1 MLRQI
6 KLASLGVVVVSCAL
20 AAPAAWAS
28 EIVHFTAFPGSPPT
42 LPDVQ
47 LVGAG
52 VAKALVTGP
61 DFQSSGDGLLPPA
74 NQQAP
79 GMDITTPFTIPGI
92 PGGVIDGNGAT
103 DFYDS
108 QMNVS
113 NLNVNGLAQAVPVGG
128 GNVLDVQNYGVN
140 ATFALV
146 STNAAGPQ
154 VPLLTGIISSATLTG
169 LQGTTATS
177 VLSGTVTYT
186 GGVIFAALLAH
197 GGSANGGDMS
207 ISMLNLTDPAS
218 GLPVGLS
225 IANDGYI
232 ADVNAS
238 ATGLFDAPTPEPS
251 TLALAGLAL
260 VPLMRRVRR

>member
-1 MLRQI
+1 MLGQI
-6 KLASLGVVVVSCAL
+6 KQFSFGVVLASCAL
-20 AAPAAWAS
+20 TAPAAWAT
-28 EIVHFTAFPGSPPT
+28 EIVTFTAFPGAPPT
-42 LPDVQ
+42 LPDIE
-47 LVGAG
+47 LTGAG
-52 VAKALVTGP
+52 AGKALVTGP
-61 DFQSSGDGLLPPA
+61 DYQSSGDGLLPPA

-79 GMDITTPFTIPGI
+79 GMDIATPFTIPGI
-92 PGGVIDGNGAT
+92 PGGVVNANGAT

-108 QMNVS
+108 QMNVF

-128 GNVLDVQNYGVN
+128 GNTLDVQNYGIN

-177 VLSGTVTYT
+177 VLSGSVTYT
-186 GGVIFAALLAH
+186 GGVIFTALLAH

-207 ISMLNLTDPAS
+207 ISMLNLTNPAS

-225 IANDGYI
+225 IAGDGYI

-251 TLALAGLAL
+251 TLALAGLVL
-260 VPLMRRVRR
+260 VPLMRRARR